1 LYCESIS
8 APKLCI
14 FVETT
19 KKIGIFSTSA
29 TNTKPNLCSKALH
42 SEATAEHYTAERQR
56 ALHSEALN
64 RTASRFTIS
73 ARVGHHWIA
82 RCTIIGTIVKLN
94 IRQNVKTAKKMIAL
108 QKDSLLL

>member
-29 TNTKPNLCSKALH
+29 TNTKQILCSKALH
-42 SEATAEHYTAERQR
+42 SEAPASLTQRSDSERYTAERQR
-56 ALHSEALN
+56 ALNSEAP
-64 RTASRFTIS
+64 ASVKQRS
-73 ARVGHHWIA
+73 ASER
-82 RCTIIGTIVKLN
+82 
-94 IRQNVKTAKKMIAL
+94 
-108 QKDSLLL
+108 